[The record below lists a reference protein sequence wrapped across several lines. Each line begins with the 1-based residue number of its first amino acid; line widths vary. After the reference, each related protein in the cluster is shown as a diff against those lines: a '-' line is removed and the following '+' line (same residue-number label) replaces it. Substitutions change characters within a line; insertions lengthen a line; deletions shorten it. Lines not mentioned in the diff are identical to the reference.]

1 MNVVVNL
8 LWMSTYCWWCWNY
21 CNM

>member
-8 LWMSTYCWWCWNY
+8 LWMSTYCWWCWN
-21 CNM
+21 